1 MEVIHMRLKERIKYW
16 KDIRNGTSIPL
27 FWCNANKNNFNQK
40 NSCNVF
46 YHPCVNN
53 LAKKQRDLINYHI
66 GSAIDIIR
74 TNIEREEL

>member
-1 MEVIHMRLKERIKYW
+1 MKLKERVKYW
-16 KDIRNGTSIPL
+16 KDIKNGTSIPL

-46 YHPCVNN
+46 YHPCIDN
-53 LAKKQRDLINYHI
+53 LSQEQRDLINYHI

>member
-1 MEVIHMRLKERIKYW
+1 MKLKERIKYW
-16 KDIRNGTSIPL
+16 KDIKNGTSIPL

-46 YHPCVNN
+46 YHPCIDN
-53 LAKKQRDLINYHI
+53 LSQEQRDLINYHI

>member
-1 MEVIHMRLKERIKYW
+1 MKLKERIKYW
-16 KDIRNGTSIPL
+16 KDIKNGTSIPL

-46 YHPCVNN
+46 YHLCIDN
-53 LAKKQRDLINYHI
+53 LSQEQRDLINYHI